1 MVVLLAIEIMWLNH
15 TAGER
20 AKPDREKVVVPVRLA
35 HALGNSKKQTMKPKN
50 QPTKQKLLWKR
61 RLLNTRKCKSKDL
74 LVRL

>member
-35 HALGNSKKQTMKPKN
+35 HALGNSKKTNNETKKPTNQTKTAAEEKTP
-50 QPTKQKLLWKR
+50 
-61 RLLNTRKCKSKDL
+61 
-74 LVRL
+74 